1 MQILFNRFTFLLNA
15 IVINTRKIRVAI
27 ADDYP
32 LVLNGLIFT
41 LRNEPDFELVG
52 EAINGREAVELYRQ
66 QQPDVMLMD
75 TCMPQMDGV
84 EAISIIRQEFP
95 EANIIAVS
103 ECDYDEDLYLTL
115 QAGAK
120 GYLRDALRRLK
131 AV

>member
-52 EAINGREAVELYRQ
+52 EAINELYRQ